1 MSTLFPTFGAAIIGG
16 KMETIIIKIAELI
29 QHGFDVIEDNRL
41 KDGTK
46 LQSLKLKL
54 FALSGLIDE
63 LKAENLKLKQQIEIV
78 KGEKK

>member
-1 MSTLFPTFGAAIIGG
+1 
-16 KMETIIIKIAELI
+16 METIIIKIVELL

-46 LQSLKLKL
+46 IQSLKLKL

-63 LKAENLKLKQQIEIV
+63 LKAENLKLKQQIEIL
-78 KGEKK
+78 KGGKDEKN